1 VRSLLWYHICY
12 LDLKTSEL
20 QGPQPTIRS
29 DDFDIPLP
37 SNVDDSDFEVSHR
50 PPNIPGKW
58 TDATFALL
66 RFEFNEIHR
75 MIFNGRV
82 QIDRNKM
89 SLQQLRLTVDAKKT
103 FIEESYLSSVDV
115 NVPIQL
121 HGQLFAKLMFARC
134 DAMMLYRYLPR
145 GERSQA
151 ELQLRDMYTP
161 TSIPPCDLF
170 RYLIEY

>member
-1 VRSLLWYHICY
+1 VRSLLWYYICY

-29 DDFDIPLP
+29 DDFDVPVPL
-37 SNVDDSDFEVSHR
+37 NVDDSAFELSNS
-50 PPNIPGKW
+50 PPGTPEKW

-82 QIDRNKM
+82 QIDRRKM
-89 SLQQLRLTVDAKKT
+89 SLQQLRLDVDAKKIY
-103 FIEESYLSSVDV
+103 IEERYLSLVDI
-115 NVPIQL
+115 NMPIQL
-121 HGQLFAKLMFARC
+121 HAHLFAKLMFARC

-145 GERSQA
+145 GQRSQA
-151 ELQLRDMYTP
+151 ELQLRDM
-161 TSIPPCDLF
+161 
-170 RYLIEY
+170 